1 MGSKCFCSKVP
12 MLQKQSKAM
21 QSILVRYLW
30 RFIYG
35 MYSHIAFL
43 IFVAIQDSTTLDG
56 KRQSRLHI

>member
-1 MGSKCFCSKVP
+1 

-43 IFVAIQDSTTLDG
+43 IFVAIQDSNTLDG